1 MEDSDKFSVLL
12 GMFSDE
18 IGNFRNSPK
27 GSQMLLMV
35 RNFFF
40 LEYSGGHRWLYT
52 RKTLILRGCGSFF
65 ILFPVH
71 LTFLKTFVCS
81 IQGADSGHMTE

>member
-40 LEYSGGHRWLYT
+40 WSIREDTDG
-52 RKTLILRGCGSFF
+52 F
-65 ILFPVH
+65 IREKH
-71 LTFLKTFVCS
+71 
-81 IQGADSGHMTE
+81 